1 MQRLRE
7 TVHAV
12 LSYMSTRTFGVAAL
26 VLMTSFCVL
35 HVSANT
41 TAVIIRDNEQMTL
54 SYTFK
59 DDMHEILEDNG
70 IITLAADKVEF
81 TGMEGNYAEIN
92 ISRAFPVTL
101 KADGV
106 THTVMMTDGT
116 VKDVFNK
123 LDLDFDSDDLVH
135 PLPEKPIQ
143 ANDVIELNRVDYVT
157 RTVTEEIPHET
168 VTRSNSLIR
177 TGRSKLL
184 TSGQDGKKTI
194 TYLERTV
201 DGVVEEAEII
211 GQNILSEPV
220 TEEILVGEST
230 AVSPL
235 DFGIPTDEQGR
246 PLNYL
251 YKLSDQTATGY
262 NAGRGA
268 WGASGKRL
276 SAGYVAVNPE
286 KIPYG
291 TKMYIA
297 SPDGS
302 FIYGY
307 AIAADTGLGLMADVI
322 DVDLYYD
329 TYTESRLNGRRTV
342 DIYVLG

>member
-7 TVHAV
+7 TVQAA
-12 LSYMSTRTFGVAAL
+12 LSYMSTQAFAAAVLSL
-26 VLMTSFCVL
+26 VTGFCVL
-35 HVSANT
+35 QVSART
-41 TAVIIRDNEQMTL
+41 TAVVIRDNEQMTL

-59 DDMHEILEDNG
+59 DDMNDILEHNG

-81 TGMEGNYAEIN
+81 TGMEGNYAEID

-106 THTVMMTDGT
+106 THQVMMTDGT
-116 VKDVFNK
+116 VNDVFNK
-123 LDLDFDSDDLVH
+123 LHLEFDSDDIVH

-143 ANDVIELNRVDYVT
+143 PNDVIELNRVDYVT
-157 RTVTEEIPHET
+157 RTVIEEIPHET
-168 VTRSNSLIR
+168 VTRSNSLLR

-184 TSGQDGKKTI
+184 TSGQNGKKTI

-211 GQNILSEPV
+211 GQNILAEPV
-220 TEEILVGEST
+220 TEEILVGESS

-235 DFGIPTDEQGR
+235 DFGIPTDDQGR
-246 PLNYL
+246 PLHYQ
-251 YKLSDQTATGY
+251 YKLSNQVATGY

-276 SAGYVAVNPE
+276 AAGYVAVNPNQ
-286 KIPYG
+286 IPYG

-307 AIAADTGLGLMADVI
+307 AIAADTGTGLMNDII

-329 TYTESRLNGRRTV
+329 TYTES
-342 DIYVLG
+342 